1 MNCNQR
7 HSRKFSPEECT
18 VAVALSE
25 EGRTQQSIA
34 ERFGVMQSTISIVIN
49 RYLETGI
56 NKRRTGKGRKR
67 MTTAKQDRFL
77 RLQTLR
83 QRFVTSTSLQEAFSL
98 RYNALISQDTIR
110 RRLAEH
116 QPLPNVPVTGPLLT
130 AEHRLEFA
138 HAHLN
143 WQEADWARVLFT
155 NESRFCRFS
164 NDMRMRVYRRPEERY
179 VQCNIAQTV
188 SYGGGSIMVW
198 GGISLEGRTE
208 LVIVN
213 QGRLAADRYV
223 TTILEPHVVPYAPYI
238 GENSILMNDNAW
250 PHTAQIV
257 RHYLQEVRIV
267 TRSADLNPIEYLWDN
282 MGRSLKTLY
291 PPALTLGDLGNY
303 LTEIWNTIDQN
314 DIRTL
319 ISSMGRRCEAVI
331 NARG

>member
-1 MNCNQR
+1 
-7 HSRKFSPEECT
+7 
-18 VAVALSE
+18 
-25 EGRTQQSIA
+25 
-34 ERFGVMQSTISIVIN
+34 
-49 RYLETGI
+49 
-56 NKRRTGKGRKR
+56 

-116 QPLPNVPVTGPLLT
+116 QLLPYVPVTGPLLT
-130 AEHRLEFA
+130 AEHHLEFA

-164 NDMRMRVYRRPEERY
+164 NDRRMRVYRRPGERY
-179 VQCNIAQTV
+179 VQCSIAQTV

-213 QGRLAADRYV
+213 QGRLTADRYV
-223 TTILEPHVVPYAPYI
+223 TTILEPHVVHYAPYI

-257 RHYLQEVRIV
+257 RQYLQEVRIV
-267 TRSADLNPIEYLWDN
+267 TMNWPVRSADLNPIEHLWDK

-291 PPALTLGDLGNY
+291 PPALTLGDLGNH